1 MSTLNVAN
9 ISDDQSTLT
18 GDSNNPIDRLHF
30 NKTVDTKFV
39 TNGCAK
45 AWAYFDGRINTSLRN
60 SLNISSLMDHNIGDY
75 ELTVTSSFSTSNA
88 SASAGQFD
96 DGGGETPT
104 YVRTASAIIVQMFSR
119 DDALLDGQF
128 ISSTAHGDLA

>member
-18 GDSNNPIDRLHF
+18 GANENPTDRLHF

-45 AWAYFDGRINTSLRN
+45 VWAAYAHTTG
-60 SLNISSLMDHNIGDY
+60 LNESFNLSTFTDNENGDY
-75 ELTVTSSFSTSNA
+75 SLSLTSSFSNVNYAVGSTSRSGGGRTNVLD
-88 SASAGQFD
+88 SASTASV
-96 DGGGETPT
+96 
-104 YVRTASAIIVQMFSR
+104 VRTNLYVTSSGATT
-119 DDALLDGQF
+119 DGDGTL
-128 ISSTAHGDLA
+128 IAHGDLA